1 MLTVLCDPMCLHP
14 NFTYSTYHGLRP
26 VGECNQEKAP
36 FSMIVKLR
44 EGLFPAL
51 TEDGRFSLETASNAT
66 NTVSTLR
73 ISNLDFRERAP
84 RLNQTAVER
93 VESALVI
100 SHKLFLFLR
109 SLACEVMENMFIN

>member
-1 MLTVLCDPMCLHP
+1 MHR
-14 NFTYSTYHGLRP
+14 YR
-26 VGECNQEKAP
+26 Q
-36 FSMIVKLR
+36 LR
-44 EGLFPAL
+44 EGSFPAL

-84 RLNQTAVER
+84 QLNQTAVER

-109 SLACEVMENMFIN
+109 SIACEVMANMFIN

>member
-1 MLTVLCDPMCLHP
+1 
-14 NFTYSTYHGLRP
+14 
-26 VGECNQEKAP
+26 
-36 FSMIVKLR
+36 MIQKKKLVLR
-44 EGLFPAL
+44 EGSFPAL

-84 RLNQTAVER
+84 QLNQTAVER

-109 SLACEVMENMFIN
+109 SIACEVMANMFINKSFTTPVLSWWTGAGATPHPRETNGTPWQPP